1 MNANIKTILLSCTQ
15 PNVHSLSGFVRAIC
29 VAGSILCG
37 ATTSHAGIIHRWSFS
52 EASGTN
58 ILDTIG
64 VANGKVVVIG
74 TNTDFSRLPGMVR
87 LAGGTRAQA
96 DYIELP
102 SGLVHSLTN
111 VTIELWATPRA

>member
-1 MNANIKTILLSCTQ
+1 MNPNVKSILFSGSQ
-15 PNVHSLSGFVRAIC
+15 PNVRNLSGIFRAIC
-29 VAGSILCG
+29 VASSILC
-37 ATTSHAGIIHRWSFS
+37 ATSLHAGIIHRWSFS

-64 VANGKVVVIG
+64 GANGKVVVIG
-74 TNTDFSRLPGMVR
+74 TNTDFSRLSGMVR

-102 SGLVHSLTN
+102 SGLVHNLTN
-111 VTIELWATPRA
+111 VTIALCDTPR